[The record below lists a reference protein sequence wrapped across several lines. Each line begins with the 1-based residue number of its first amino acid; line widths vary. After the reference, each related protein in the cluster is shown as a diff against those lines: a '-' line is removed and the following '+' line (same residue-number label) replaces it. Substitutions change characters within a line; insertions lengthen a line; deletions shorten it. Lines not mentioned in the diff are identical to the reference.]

1 METTEK
7 ETVFLTLI
15 EDLVVSFLDITS
27 RDALIAALGDQ

>member
-15 EDLVVSFLDITS
+15 EDLIVSFLDITS
-27 RDALIAALGDQ
+27 CDALIAALGDQ